1 MKLQDLHS
9 CKPLDF
15 RIGYSDVD
23 IGVIL
28 LQEVIDET
36 WSVVYV
42 SKKLLDIEMNYVYS
56 DIEKKWK
63 GRSWEIWYLCDKEFV
78 SERCI
83 QTIPGRD
90 NVGADYLSRLGDE

>member
-1 MKLQDLHS
+1 MKLHR

-15 RIGYSDVD
+15 IIGCSDGD

-28 LQEVIDET
+28 LQEVIDDT

-42 SKKLLDIEMNYVYS
+42 SKKLLDKEINVMSSV
-56 DIEKKWK
+56 IEKECL
-63 GRSWEIWYLCDKEFV
+63 GRMWEMRYLFGKEFV
-78 SERCI
+78 SERRI